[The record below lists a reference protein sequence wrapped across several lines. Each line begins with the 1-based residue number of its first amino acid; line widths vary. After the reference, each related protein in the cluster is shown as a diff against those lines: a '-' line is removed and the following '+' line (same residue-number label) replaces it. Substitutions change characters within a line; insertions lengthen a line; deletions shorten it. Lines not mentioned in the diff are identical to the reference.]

1 MKKGKK
7 CIHCGAG
14 HERLNLLNP
23 EGEVKGEVAG
33 YYFQCKECQKYFKEF
48 WVNEEYDSV
57 LAT

>member
-7 CIHCGAG
+7 CIH
-14 HERLNLLNP
+14 ESLNLLNP
-23 EGEVKGEVAG
+23 EGEVKGEVVS